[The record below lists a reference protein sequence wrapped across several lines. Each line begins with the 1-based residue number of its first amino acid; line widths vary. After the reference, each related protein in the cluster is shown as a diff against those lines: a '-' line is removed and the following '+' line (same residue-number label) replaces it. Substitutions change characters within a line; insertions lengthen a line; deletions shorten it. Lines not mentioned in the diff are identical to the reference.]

1 MSIESLFGIYTELH
15 CAMTTTTT
23 MTEMIIQPA
32 SRLGEV
38 KEYYFSTKLRE
49 IAQMRAEGKP
59 VLNLGIGSPDLP
71 PSQEVIETLT
81 DAVLH
86 NDVHG
91 YQNYMGIPELRAAF
105 ADWYQKWFNTTLAP
119 QGEVLPLMGSKEG
132 LMHIAMAF
140 LESGDEVLVPNPGYP
155 AYRAVSNLTGA
166 TIREYKLEPTRGW
179 LPDMEE
185 LEAADLSRVKI
196 MWLNYPNM
204 PTGQAADF
212 SFMEDIVAFARR
224 KGILIVNDNPY
235 SFILNEQQHS
245 ILSIPGAKDVALEL
259 NSLSKGHNMAGWR
272 IGMLAGRADYLKV
285 VLRFKSNMDS
295 GMFKP
300 VQLAAV
306 QALKSPGSWYER
318 LNGVY
323 AERRETVFQLFD
335 ALDCQYDPE
344 QVGMFVWAKIPDQYA
359 DAYALAD
366 KVLYEHNVFI
376 TPGGIFGS
384 QGNRYLRISL
394 CSDGALYEEA
404 MRRVGH
410 ETS

>member
-1 MSIESLFGIYTELH
+1 
-15 CAMTTTTT
+15 MTKSVAKSD
-23 MTEMIIQPA
+23 MIIQPA

-71 PSQEVIETLT
+71 PSHEVIDTLT

-91 YQNYMGIPELRAAF
+91 YQSYMGIPELRAAF
-105 ADWYQKWFNTTLAP
+105 AEWYEKWFGASLDP
-119 QGEVLPLMGSKEG
+119 EGEILPLMGSKEG

-166 TIREYKLEPTRGW
+166 TIREYKLEPERGW
-179 LPDMEE
+179 LPDMEA
-185 LEAADLSRVKI
+185 LESTDLSRVKI

-204 PTGQAADF
+204 PTGTAADL
-212 SFMEDIVAFARR
+212 SFLESIVAFAHRHR
-224 KGILIVNDNPY
+224 ILIVNDNPY

-245 ILSIPGAKDVALEL
+245 ILSIPGAKDVAVEL

-300 VQLAAV
+300 VQLAAA
-306 QALKSPGSWYER
+306 QALKSPLSWYKR

-335 ALDCQYDPE
+335 ALDCKYDPK

-359 DAYALAD
+359 DAYELAD
-366 KVLYEHNVFI
+366 EVLYQHNVFI

-384 QGNRYLRISL
+384 QGDRYLRISL

-404 MRRVGH
+404 MRRVGNAKM
-410 ETS
+410 